1 MMMMEII
8 GKYEKH
14 KSSHGAYHFNQID
27 QGSECGSEKRG
38 EWEKIIILILKS
50 SESKTKATESYRN
63 DVENC
68 QKYKIYVQILQFRHS
83 TTSSFKKVQ
92 TRA

>member
-1 MMMMEII
+1 MGLVKIMIMMIIVIIRIIMMMMEII

-38 EWEKIIILILKS
+38 EWEKIIILIFKVSFAL
-50 SESKTKATESYRN
+50 TN
-63 DVENC
+63 D
-68 QKYKIYVQILQFRHS
+68 H
-83 TTSSFKKVQ
+83 
-92 TRA
+92 